1 MDVNEI
7 FGWIQ
12 TLLTALGVWGMLT
25 GILKAIM
32 VISASAFV
40 FKMLRG

>member
-1 MDVNEI
+1 MTVEEI

-25 GILKAIM
+25 GVLKAMM
-32 VISASAFV
+32 VVSASAMV
-40 FKMLRG
+40 FKILRG

>member
-1 MDVNEI
+1 MEMSEI

-25 GILKAIM
+25 GIIKTMM
-32 VISASAFV
+32 VLSASAWV